1 MIFLHFYGWFLRA
14 KKLADFPRKSFY
26 RTLFNF
32 WLDSCFSLVSLSVN
46 RWRIEFHS
54 KIFRNICFLVSLGC
68 LVKCPSIC
76 ERKVICIEFSV
87 GFLDFFL
94 KKRQMFDLILL
105 YRNIFKVFIVFIYF
119 YFKNCYF
126 CKVWMKNLIH
136 SKRQII
142 HFFAKIMPYWQKI
155 PLSKILKV
163 SEWPSKTTTYYQLKK
178 ST

>member
-76 ERKVICIEFSV
+76 ERKVICIEFLIR
-87 GFLDFFL
+87 FLDFFL
-94 KKRQMFDLILL
+94 KKTPNVWFNLAILQHLQNIYRFYLFLFQFLIFLIKYEL
-105 YRNIFKVFIVFIYF
+105 EIYHTTSD
-119 YFKNCYF
+119 
-126 CKVWMKNLIH
+126 NLFNFLP
-136 SKRQII
+136 K
-142 HFFAKIMPYWQKI
+142 
-155 PLSKILKV
+155 
-163 SEWPSKTTTYYQLKK
+163 
-178 ST
+178 